1 MAEEKKEILEASS
14 PVDGNHGAEAM
25 LEMILNK
32 EDEIS
37 RRMKEAEAEAEHVV
51 EEAKLDAAAM
61 KREATSADI
70 GREMRERE
78 LEKASREAKRA
89 ASETEEAA
97 RRIRAYGE
105 EHIERAVKV
114 VIDGVL
120 PPIQSGE

>member
-1 MAEEKKEILEASS
+1 LALFTVRSLAMAEEKKEILEASS

-61 KREATSADI
+61 KREATV
-70 GREMRERE
+70 R
-78 LEKASREAKRA
+78 
-89 ASETEEAA
+89 
-97 RRIRAYGE
+97 
-105 EHIERAVKV
+105 
-114 VIDGVL
+114 
-120 PPIQSGE
+120 